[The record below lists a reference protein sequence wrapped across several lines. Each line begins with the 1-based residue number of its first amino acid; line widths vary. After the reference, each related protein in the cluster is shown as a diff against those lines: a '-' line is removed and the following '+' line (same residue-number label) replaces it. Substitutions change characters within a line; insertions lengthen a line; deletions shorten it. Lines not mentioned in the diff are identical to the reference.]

1 MFERFLSPQRS
12 EMPDIDM
19 ELVFTDIF
27 AAYFLMPS
35 GRAGEYSTVRLGSGD
50 GPMFSSVWRKRK
62 SVFVTIDRP
71 SIPKP
76 ATSSVAQTGSPE
88 NNWLYDGMRANL
100 TIRNF
105 ITIWSINSCASSSV
119 NVPSCKSR
127 LMYGKFHRS
136 GMENSVDVGRLHS

>member
-1 MFERFLSPQRS
+1 MLRRIAFPYLFVWQIHSSRLNNRLPQTGRITS
-12 EMPDIDM
+12 SFSYCI
-19 ELVFTDIF
+19 ELVFTEIF
-27 AAYFLMPS
+27 AAYFLKPS

-105 ITIWSINSCASSSV
+105 ITIWSINSCASS
-119 NVPSCKSR
+119 R
-127 LMYGKFHRS
+127 LMYLLASR
-136 GMENSVDVGRLHS
+136 D